1 MKKDY
6 QISKINT
13 YDKYLFFHLTD
24 AVSYSDKKAS
34 YITLLNK
41 PLLSIYKAGD
51 IISIDDG
58 IMAGHKSSDVFGED
72 AVSRR
77 SI

>member
-1 MKKDY
+1 MRRDY
-6 QISKINT
+6 QISKINAS
-13 YDKYLFFHLTD
+13 DKYLFFHLTD
-24 AVSYSDKKAS
+24 AVNYKNEKAS

-41 PLLSIYKAGD
+41 PSLSIYKEGD

-58 IMAGHKSSDVFGED
+58 IMAGHKFSDVFGED

-77 SI
+77 SF